1 MQIPLPGGRAASQVD
16 HARFLSSPYKILI
29 VSLVSA
35 IATLV
40 VAYNYNLMP
49 SPFDL
54 LGRWAKEQGHGAFGD
69 SIRLR
74 HSLAMIPGQLFRR
87 DSAQIPE
94 LHIDIKFKDLQKL
107 RKKREEA
114 LATTFLIQG
123 PNDFVPASIRYEAS
137 STKVKLRLKGDQI
150 DHLGTRKWSFR
161 IHVKGKK
168 HIFGMRR
175 FSLQSPKV
183 RKYQA
188 EVLFFETLRHMGL
201 LAPRYM
207 FVDVTVNGEAI
218 GLMALE
224 EHFSKELLEY
234 NGRKESVI
242 LRFDESLLWAARAS
256 DPINQGKTNA
266 FGFMDFQNAPI
277 DAFRSTRI
285 AKSKRLSKEYA
296 VAVGLLRG
304 FVNEKLSAADVF
316 DVQLMGRFLAVV
328 ELWDAWHSIFW
339 HNLRFYFNPYT
350 LKLEP
355 IGFDA
360 SIRTPLRVTPMLRK
374 ERIVS
379 AMLDNPDLFAS
390 YKDSLHVLAQQIVNE
405 NFLEKLRVVDEKKL
419 FTLQTEYYLLPS
431 FPLEQLKARAKSLLD
446 LVEKDH
452 IDQEQLDSEIYP
464 QYPVLVHAHF
474 IEDASGHY
482 LEVANAVPQE
492 VEIQSVQWLSKR
504 GGRAKFQSLSPITF
518 PLSLAPR
525 QLFSVPNVERLYYS
539 PLADPKGYSLH
550 LTVNIKG
557 QKQESLVMATPYHAF
572 LTQHPIPVST
582 PEFQLSR
589 NSFLTLDRE
598 KKTLRV
604 KPGQWQVPDSIVVPE
619 GYSLTIPAGTIL
631 QFPPEAALIAHGPL
645 HLQGTEGE
653 RIVLEPIA
661 TENDRGKWQ
670 GVAVVNADS
679 PSDWAYVSIRNTTG
693 ISRPGWELTG
703 GVTFYRSDIRMDHCR
718 FEGAQ
723 GEDALNIVHSQLDL
737 KDISILDTASDAFD
751 ADFANG
757 IVRGGLFQDIG
768 KAGGGDAI
776 DISGSTMT
784 VTGTRFFNVLD
795 KALSVGERSKMMASN
810 LTIEQTGTAAV
821 SKDGST
827 LHIANSVIRRTKNAS
842 LMAYMKK
849 PEFGPATVEGVDLD
863 FDGLGPLARA
873 QTGNVMTINGKLVE
887 SENINVEQLYETI
900 MKPGLR
906 R

>member
-54 LGRWAKEQGHGAFGD
+54 LGRWAKEHGHHAFGD

-114 LATTFLIQG
+114 LAKNFLLQG
-123 PNDFVPASIRYEAS
+123 PDDFVPASIRHDDRN
-137 STKVKLRLKGDQI
+137 TRVKLRLKGDWT
-150 DHLGTRKWSFR
+150 DHLRGRKWSFR

-188 EVLFFETLRHMGL
+188 EVLFFETLRHIGL
-201 LAPRYM
+201 LAPRYR
-207 FVDVTVNGEAI
+207 FVNVTVNGEGI

-224 EHFSKELLEY
+224 EHFSKELLEF

-256 DPINQGKTNA
+256 DPVNQAATHSL
-266 FGFMDFQNAPI
+266 GFFDFQNASI
-277 DAFRSTRI
+277 DGFRSTRI

-316 DVQLMGRFLAVV
+316 DVELMGRFLATV

-339 HNLRFYFNPYT
+339 SNLRFYFNPFT

-360 SIRTPLRVTPMLRK
+360 SIRTPIKLTPILRK

-379 AMLDNPDLFAS
+379 AMLDDPAVFAS
-390 YKDSLHVLAQQIVNE
+390 YKESLHVLAQQIVNDS
-405 NFLEKLRVVDEKKL
+405 FLKKLRVVDEKNL
-419 FTLQTEYYLLPS
+419 FILQKEYYFLTS
-431 FPLEQLKARAKSLLD
+431 FPLEQLKARAKYLLD
-446 LVEKDH
+446 LIENDH
-452 IDQEQLDSEIYP
+452 IAEEQIAPEIYP
-464 QYPVLVHAHF
+464 DYPTLVHGYL
-474 IEDASGHY
+474 IEDNKGHY
-482 LEVANAVPQE
+482 LEVANAVAEE

-504 GGRAKFQSLSPITF
+504 GGRAKFQSLSPIKF
-518 PLSLAPR
+518 PLTLAPR
-525 QLFSVPNVERLYYS
+525 QLFSVPNVERIYYS

-557 QKQESLVMATPYHAF
+557 QKQESLVKATPYHAS

-604 KPGQWQVPDSIVVPE
+604 KPGQWQVPGSIVVPE
-619 GYSLTIPAGTIL
+619 DYSLTIPAGTIL

-645 HLQGTEGE
+645 HLEGTEGE

-670 GVAVVNADS
+670 GVVVVNAAS

-693 ISRPGWELTG
+693 ISRPGWQLTG
-703 GVTFYRSDIRMDHCR
+703 GVTFYKSDIRMDHCR

-723 GEDALNIVHSQLDL
+723 GEDALNIVHSQLDI
-737 KDISILDTASDAFD
+737 KDISIIDTASDAFD

-757 IVRGGLFQDIG
+757 TVRGGLFQDIG

-776 DISGSTMT
+776 DISGSTIT
-784 VTGTRFFNVLD
+784 VTGTRFFNVQD
-795 KALSVGERSKMMASN
+795 KALSVGERSKMMATN

-827 LHIANSVIRRTKNAS
+827 LHIANSVIRRTKNAG

-849 PEFGPATVEGVDLD
+849 PEFGPANVEGVDLV

-873 QTGNVMTINGKLVE
+873 QTGNLITINGKLVE
-887 SENINVEQLYETI
+887 SENIDVEELYETI
-900 MKPGLR
+900 MKPGLGR
-906 R
+906 